1 LCKAS
6 SISFHR
12 RSRRR
17 EKNGGIF
24 HTEVAK
30 ITKGHSN
37 SLAGGAF
44 GLEGRSTRLAGRT
57 EEEFHTEIAKGHS
70 NSSVSGAFGLNGR
83 SIRLARQAEEE
94 FHTEI
99 AKIAKGELQFTG
111 GGVFGLDGR
120 SIRLARQ
127 AEEEF
132 HTDVAKIAK
141 GNSTHRLEGRWH
153 TYSMIRFCDICVRFL
168 HRAEPKRPE

>member
-1 LCKAS
+1 MFLIFGGHLRWKPLCKAS

-37 SLAGGAF
+37 SPAGGAF

-57 EEEFHTEIAKGHS
+57 EEEFHTEITKIAKGHS

-83 SIRLARQAEEE
+83 SIRLARQAEERIS
-94 FHTEI
+94 HRDH
-99 AKIAKGELQFTG
+99 KDRKGHSNSPVG
-111 GGVFGLDGR
+111 G
-120 SIRLARQ
+120 RLAQMDDRFAWHGTPKKNFTQ
-127 AEEEF
+127 RSLR
-132 HTDVAKIAK
+132 
-141 GNSTHRLEGRWH
+141 GNSNSPVAGCL
-153 TYSMIRFCDICVRFL
+153 
-168 HRAEPKRPE
+168 A